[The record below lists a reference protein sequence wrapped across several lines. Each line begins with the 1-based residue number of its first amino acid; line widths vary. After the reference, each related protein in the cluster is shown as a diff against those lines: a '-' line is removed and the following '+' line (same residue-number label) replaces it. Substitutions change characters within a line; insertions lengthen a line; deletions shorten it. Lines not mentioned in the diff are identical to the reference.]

1 MVVVR
6 LGAYGYFRK
15 DGNQIACKKLKK
27 ETHVTL
33 TILSVSGQRP
43 LYRRRLGRPPVG
55 HRRDRSVAPLT
66 AAPFG
71 QSDQRNKNTFAA
83 VAAVM
88 NNK

>member
-1 MVVVR
+1 
-6 LGAYGYFRK
+6 LARK
-15 DGNQIACKKLKK
+15 VISEKDSNQITCKKLKK

-66 AAPFG
+66 AAPFR
-71 QSDQRNKNTFAA
+71 QPDRRDENTFAA
-83 VAAVM
+83 VSAVI

>member
-15 DGNQIACKKLKK
+15 DGNRIAFKKPKK

-33 TILSVSGQRP
+33 TILTVSGQRP
-43 LYRRRLGRPPVG
+43 LHRRRLGRPPVD

-66 AAPFG
+66 AAPFR
-71 QSDQRNKNTFAA
+71 QPDRRDENTFAA
-83 VAAVM
+83 IAAVI